1 VCEAALRSDR
11 SGLLV
16 SVSRG
21 ISQAKDMKAAAKDVC
36 DVINASRKKCEE
48 HVSKKAKSDT
58 SSHLL
63 LYQSEFI
70 SFAIANKVLEFGSF
84 KLKSGRMSPY
94 FFNAGRFC
102 SGESLHGL
110 SRYDFVFVNMNAI
123 DIYVC

>member
-1 VCEAALRSDR
+1 VCEVALRSDR

-21 ISQAKDMKAAAKDVC
+21 ISQAKDMGAAAKEVR
-36 DVINASRKKCEE
+36 DVINASRKKC
-48 HVSKKAKSDT
+48 HVSKKGKSDT

-110 SRYDFVFVNMNAI
+110 SRYDFVFVVMNAI
-123 DIYVC
+123 DMYGL